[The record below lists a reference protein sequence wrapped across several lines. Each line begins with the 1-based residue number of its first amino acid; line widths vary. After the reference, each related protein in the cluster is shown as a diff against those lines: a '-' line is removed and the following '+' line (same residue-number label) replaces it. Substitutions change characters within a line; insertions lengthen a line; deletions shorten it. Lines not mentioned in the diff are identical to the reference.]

1 MNSGKPAKWGDLGI
15 RTASSLI
22 LIPAVIACAWLG
34 GFWFKGLVLLLTGLI
49 AHEWVSIVH
58 PKNTSQYAF
67 QYALHMAAATCGTL
81 FLDMF
86 GVEIAFL
93 AILALALASGLMVGF
108 GNSMPSKWSY
118 FGVFYVGFP
127 AIAFTLLRSDPTYGF
142 SAILWIF
149 LIVWAADILAY
160 FAGRTIGG
168 PKLAPVISP
177 KKTWSGLGGAVAG
190 STLASTIFATTFLLN
205 GISALAVLA
214 AGLALVEQV
223 GDLFESALK
232 RFHGVKDSGT
242 LIPGHGGVIDRV
254 DGLIAVAVFA
264 AVFGLFR
271 DNGISA
277 ARGLLQW

>member
-1 MNSGKPAKWGDLGI
+1 MNSGKSAKWSDLGI
-15 RTASSLI
+15 RTASALI

-34 GFWFKGLVLLLTGLI
+34 GFWFKGLVLLLAGLI

-58 PKNTSQYAF
+58 PKNTSQYA
-67 QYALHMAAATCGTL
+67 LHMAAAICGAL
-81 FLDMF
+81 LPDLF
-86 GVEIAFL
+86 GVEIALL
-93 AILALALASGLMVGF
+93 AIFALGLASGLMVRF
-108 GNSMPSKWSY
+108 ADSVSSKWSY

-127 AIAFTLLRSDPTYGF
+127 AIAFTLLRTDSTYGF
-142 SAILWIF
+142 VAILWIF

-177 KKTWSGLGGAVAG
+177 KKTWAGLGGAVAG
-190 STLASTIFATTFLLN
+190 STLASSIFAYTFQLN

-214 AGLALVEQV
+214 ASLALVEQV

-232 RFHGVKDSGT
+232 RFHGVKDSGA

-254 DGLIAVAVFA
+254 DGLIAVAVIA

>member
-1 MNSGKPAKWGDLGI
+1 MNSGKSAKWGDLGI

-34 GFWFKGLVLLLTGLI
+34 GFWFKGLVFLLAGLI

-58 PKNTSQYAF
+58 PKNIT
-67 QYALHMAAATCGTL
+67 QYALHRQQLLRHTISGYIWCRNWASRY
-81 FLDMF
+81 F
-86 GVEIAFL
+86 GAGACLWIDGPVREFT
-93 AILALALASGLMVGF
+93 S
-108 GNSMPSKWSY
+108 SKWSY
-118 FGVFYVGFP
+118 LGFSMWGS

-177 KKTWSGLGGAVAG
+177 KKTWAGLGGAVAG
-190 STLASTIFATTFLLN
+190 STLASTIFACTFQLN

-214 AGLALVEQV
+214 ASLALVEQV

-271 DNGISA
+271 DNGLSA